1 MALDRN
7 YFNNI
12 ELEPLRRK
20 FYDIEAVDAL
30 LVDIRSKAEMM
41 NREAEALRE
50 KAANA
55 EAVISSLRAENEEL
69 FKKGEELS
77 REVTALR
84 GDLEEAR
91 AKSAETSEKY
101 EKSTL
106 APEWAEEREAKEKAE
121 NSARILQEAKA
132 CRARAMQ
139 ALENLFDRTREM
151 QADMMDQ
158 LDDQWE
164 AFLSGV
170 RNEEQAPEDLGAK
183 VENIARELREIE
195 EGGNGT

>member
-12 ELEPLRRK
+12 ELEPLRRR
-20 FYDIEAVDAL
+20 FYDMQAVDAL

-41 NREAEALRE
+41 NREAETLRE

-55 EAVISSLRAENEEL
+55 EAVIGVLRSENEEL
-69 FKKGEELS
+69 FKKGEALS

-84 GDLEEAR
+84 ADLENAR
-91 AKSAETSEKY
+91 THIADRTENY

-106 APEWAEEREAKEKAE
+106 APEWGEESEKEAPGDA
-121 NSARILQEAKA
+121 ARILQEARE

-151 QADMMDQ
+151 QAGMMDQ

-164 AFLSGV
+164 EFLSGV
-170 RNEEQAPEDLGAK
+170 KKEEQAPEDLGAK

>member
-30 LVDIRSKAEMM
+30 LVDIRSKAQMM
-41 NREAEALRE
+41 NREAQALRE

-55 EAVISSLRAENEEL
+55 EAVISTLRAENKEL

-84 GDLEEAR
+84 ADLEAAR
-91 AKSAETSEKY
+91 AKEPEASEEY

-106 APEWAEEREAKEKAE
+106 APEWAEESRAQEKNRDSE
-121 NSARILQEAKA
+121 KFLQEAKA

-151 QADMMDQ
+151 QAGMMDQ

-164 AFLSGV
+164 EFLSGV
-170 RNEEQAPEDLGAK
+170 KKEEQAPEDLGAK

>member
-7 YFNNI
+7 YFNSI

-20 FYDIEAVDAL
+20 FYDVNAVDAL

-41 NREAEALRE
+41 NREAQALRE
-50 KAANA
+50 KAASA
-55 EAVISSLRAENEEL
+55 EAVISTLRAENEEL

-84 GDLEEAR
+84 ADLEAAR
-91 AKSAETSEKY
+91 AKEPATPEKY

-151 QADMMDQ
+151 QAGMMNQ
-158 LDDQWE
+158 LDEQWDE
-164 AFLSGV
+164 FLNGV
-170 RNEEQAPEDLGAK
+170 RNEEQAPADLGAK

-195 EGGNGT
+195 EDSYGF

>member
-41 NREAEALRE
+41 NREAEALRA

-106 APEWAEEREAKEKAE
+106 APEWAEESKAQEKNRDSE
-121 NSARILQEAKA
+121 KFLQEAKT
-132 CRARAMQ
+132 CRARALQ
-139 ALENLFDRTREM
+139 ALENLFERTREM

>member
-84 GDLEEAR
+84 SDLEEAR

-106 APEWAEEREAKEKAE
+106 APEWAEESKAQEKNRDSAK
-121 NSARILQEAKA
+121 ILQEAKA

-139 ALENLFDRTREM
+139 ALENLFERTREM
-151 QADMMDQ
+151 QAGVIDQ

-164 AFLSGV
+164 EFLSGV
-170 RNEEQAPEDLGAK
+170 KKEEQAPEDLGAK